1 MTGQADSKWILGPC
15 SNASGGWT
23 TGYHM
28 DINDRRIV
36 NGYQVCVAMRP
47 VDGLLNIIWMLKVS
61 QANGEWILGLC
72 RDGSSGWTIEYY
84 LDINDGLGEQEMDV
98 GSVQQCVQ
106 WMDH

>member
-1 MTGQADSKWILGPC
+1 MHL
-15 SNASGGWT
+15 
-23 TGYHM
+23 
-28 DINDRRIV
+28 
-36 NGYQVCVAMRP
+36 

-72 RDGSSGWTIEYY
+72 RDGSGGWTTEYY